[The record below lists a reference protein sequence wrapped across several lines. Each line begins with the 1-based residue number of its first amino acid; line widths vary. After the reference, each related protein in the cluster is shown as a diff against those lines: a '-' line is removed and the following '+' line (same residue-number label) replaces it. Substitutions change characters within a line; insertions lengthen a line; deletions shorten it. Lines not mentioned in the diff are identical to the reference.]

1 MSAHISV
8 WKSLRTLNGSSSTS
22 REILL
27 ALSLQLLVTLPL
39 AYFVN
44 IGVDDA
50 YSLDTTSKD
59 LSYALHQAIHYELQP
74 PLYFLLLYVWRL
86 VSPALFFARLL
97 SVGCITL
104 TLCIAYFAAK
114 RYLPQVPAVWVTVAV
129 GLHPYS
135 IWAAL
140 YIRPYALAILF
151 SALLLL
157 LFYDGYLSDSPKR
170 SARWLYGLVAVLSLY
185 THYLLGLFLVGHGL
199 TLLLL
204 RRRGRIAYLLTLGGA
219 AACFVPLL
227 FYLPSH
233 LSDAEGNLTGS
244 LQSLLSLSRYGLWG
258 LMNHLVPTSNPVSR
272 LLIAKLCRY
281 GVLLGGAAILWR
293 NRRALPLT
301 TQALVI
307 LLTVMLPGLV
317 GLIWAATDHS
327 LVNYRF
333 FYPLFIPT
341 VFCSFAVVALC
352 RSLHRKAVLAWF
364 GILLFCSVT
373 TLAITYRSL
382 SSEGD
387 WRHVAEYVMRH
398 EQANQPAL
406 VFSGESLL
414 PLSHY
419 YQGINPL
426 VPIPRPMS
434 LKVYD
439 TSKMELKQEQDILQP
454 VQMMPNHTELWII
467 QELDYIEYGSFQN
480 CQPQNSR
487 FNCQILES
495 FIQKYYTV
503 EQQQAFDRSLVRLV
517 RQKPGVILPG
527 VEYPEAQRPVIQRPL
542 TQQ

>member
-1 MSAHISV
+1 MSAYISV
-8 WKSLRTLNGSSSTS
+8 WKSLRTLSGSSSTS
-22 REILL
+22 RNILL
-27 ALSLQLLVTLPL
+27 ALSLQLLITLPL
-39 AYFVN
+39 AYLVN

-86 VSPALFFARLL
+86 ISPSIFFARLL
-97 SVGCITL
+97 SVCCMASTL
-104 TLCIAYFAAK
+104 YVVYFAAK

-129 GLHPYS
+129 ALHPYS

-140 YIRPYALAILF
+140 FIRPYALAILL

-157 LFYDGYLSDSPKR
+157 LFYDGYFSDSPQP
-170 SARWLYGLVAVLSLY
+170 SARWLYSLVAVLSLY
-185 THYLLGLFLVGHGL
+185 THYLLGLFLLGHGL

-204 RRRGRIAYLLTLGGA
+204 KRRGQMAYLLTLGGV
-219 AACFVPLL
+219 AACFGPLL

-233 LSDAEGNLTGS
+233 LSDAEGNLPNYS

-281 GVLLGGAAILWR
+281 GMLLGGMAILWR
-293 NRRALPLT
+293 YRRALPLPT
-301 TQALVI
+301 RSLVM
-307 LLTVMLPGLV
+307 LLVVMLPGLV
-317 GLIWAATDHS
+317 GLIWAVTVHS

-364 GILLFCSVT
+364 GILLFSSIT
-373 TLAITYRSL
+373 TLTITYRTL
-382 SSEGD
+382 STEGD
-387 WRHVAEYVMRH
+387 WRHVAEYVMQH

-419 YQGINPL
+419 YQGINSL
-426 VPIPRPMS
+426 IPIPRPMS

-439 TSKMELKQEQDILQP
+439 TSKLELKQEQDILQP
-454 VQMMPNHTELWII
+454 VQSMPDYTELWII
-467 QELDYIEYGSFQN
+467 QELDYIQYGNFQS

-495 FIQKYYTV
+495 FIQKYYSV
-503 EQQQAFDRSLVRLV
+503 EQQQVFDRSLVRLV
-517 RQKPGVILPG
+517 RQKPGVVLPD
-527 VEYPEAQRPVIQRPL
+527 VQQTNAQLPL